1 MSDLRITGYEG
12 PRAPR
17 SDEWEAVLELSRSI
31 FFPAA
36 GTYREAAVRWPMALH
51 EDFKGNCYA
60 MFLNGQPVSTIGRLE
75 RDIVVHGHALR
86 MGFIG
91 GVCTHPGHRGKGLA
105 SAILQA
111 SLAKFREND
120 VDFVYISGARSMY
133 YGVGANHIGG
143 HANFTIQSGAPFQF
157 GGPEAV
163 LRPATPNDIGH
174 LIGLSEKE
182 GLRFVR
188 PVADYE
194 LSLRYGHCSGKACSF
209 RVIEV
214 GAIPVGYVLATPP
227 TEKEPH
233 TNRIL
238 EYAGDRCAI
247 MTILPALAREAGQ
260 AVVMTVPHSDPLLG
274 LLASAGI
281 PGQPGRTSG
290 TIKALDFDRTL
301 RKLRGYF
308 AEHMPAGFVDALT
321 FAASPG
327 KYVAWSGKDVLEIEG
342 ENTMLWT
349 MLGSPAGQTP
359 AGVRAT
365 GLMQTLLDRCF
376 PLPLPSLQLNMI

>member
-1 MSDLRITGYEG
+1 MSDLRIAGYEG

-17 SDEWEAVLELSRSI
+17 PDEWEAVLELSRSI
-31 FFPAA
+31 FFPTTT
-36 GTYREAAVRWPMALH
+36 TYREAAVRWPMALQR
-51 EDFKGNCYA
+51 DLQKDCYT
-60 MFLNGQPVSTIGRLE
+60 MFLNGQPVSNIGRLE
-75 RDIVVHGHALR
+75 RDIVVHGHILR

-143 HANFTIQSGAPFQF
+143 HTNFTIQSGAPFQF
-157 GGPEAV
+157 RGPEAA
-163 LRPATPNDIGH
+163 LRPATTNDVPL
-174 LIGLSEKE
+174 LIGLSGKE
-182 GLRFVR
+182 GLRSVR

-214 GAIPVGYVLATPP
+214 GAVPVGYVLTTRP

-233 TNRIL
+233 TIRIL
-238 EYAGDRCAI
+238 EYAGDRCAV

-260 AVVMTVPHSDPLLG
+260 AVVMTVPHGDLLHR

-290 TIKALDFDRTL
+290 TTKLLDFDRTM

-342 ENTMLWT
+342 ENNMLWT
-349 MLGSPAGQTP
+349 VLGCPPGQTL
-359 AGVRAT
+359 ATVRAT
-365 GLMQTLLDRCF
+365 GMMQTLLERCL
-376 PLPLPSLQLNMI
+376 PLPLPSIHLNMI

>member
-1 MSDLRITGYEG
+1 MTELRIGGYEG

-17 SDEWEAVLELSRSI
+17 SDEWEAVLVLSRSI
-31 FFPAA
+31 FFPTTT
-36 GTYREAAVRWPMALH
+36 TYREAAVRWPMALQR
-51 EDFKGNCYA
+51 DFQKDCYT
-60 MFLNGQPVSTIGRLE
+60 MFLNGQPVSNIGRLE

-91 GVCTHPGHRGKGLA
+91 GVCTRPDHRGKGLA
-105 SAILQA
+105 SAILLA

-143 HANFTIQSGAPFQF
+143 HTNFTIQSSAPFQF
-157 GGPEAV
+157 RGPEAAM
-163 LRPATPNDIGH
+163 RPATPNDIGH

-214 GAIPVGYVLATPP
+214 RAVPVGYVLVARP

-233 TNRIL
+233 TIRIL
-238 EYAGDRCAI
+238 EYAGERCAI
-247 MTILPALAREAGQ
+247 MTALPALAQEAGQ

-290 TIKALDFDRTL
+290 TVKALDFDRTM

-308 AEHMPAGFVDALT
+308 AEHMPAGLVDALA

-327 KYVAWSGKDVLEIEG
+327 KYVAWSDKEVLELEG
-342 ENTMLWT
+342 ENNMLWT
-349 MLGSPAGQTP
+349 VLGCPPGQTL
-359 AGVRAT
+359 ANVRAT
-365 GLMQTLLDRCF
+365 GMMQTLLGRCL
-376 PLPLPSLQLNMI
+376 PLPLPSMHLNMI

>member
-1 MSDLRITGYEG
+1 
-12 PRAPR
+12 
-17 SDEWEAVLELSRSI
+17 
-31 FFPAA
+31 
-36 GTYREAAVRWPMALH
+36 
-51 EDFKGNCYA
+51 
-60 MFLNGQPVSTIGRLE
+60 
-75 RDIVVHGHALR
+75 
-86 MGFIG
+86 
-91 GVCTHPGHRGKGLA
+91 
-105 SAILQA
+105 
-111 SLAKFREND
+111 
-120 VDFVYISGARSMY
+120 MY

-143 HANFTIQSGAPFQF
+143 HTNFTIQSGAPFQF
-157 GGPEAV
+157 RGPEAAM
-163 LRPATPNDIGH
+163 RSATTNDIAL
-174 LIGLSEKE
+174 LISLSEKE

-188 PVADYE
+188 PAADYE

-214 GAIPVGYVLATPP
+214 GTVPVGYVLVTRP

-233 TNRIL
+233 TIRVL

-260 AVVMTVPHSDPLLG
+260 AVVVTVPHGDPLLG

-281 PGQPGRTSG
+281 QGQPGRTSG
-290 TIKALDFDRTL
+290 TVKALGFDRTM

-342 ENTMLWT
+342 ENNMLWT
-349 MLGSPAGQTP
+349 LLGCPAGQVI
-359 AGVRAT
+359 ANVRAT
-365 GLMQTLLDRCF
+365 GAMQTFLERCL
-376 PLPLPSLQLNMI
+376 PLPLPSMHVNMI